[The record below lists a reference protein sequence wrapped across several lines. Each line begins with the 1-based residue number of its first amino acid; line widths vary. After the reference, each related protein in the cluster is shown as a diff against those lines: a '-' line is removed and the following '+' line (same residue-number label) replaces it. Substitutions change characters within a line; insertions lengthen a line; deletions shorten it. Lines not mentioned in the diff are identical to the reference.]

1 MPVIFIA
8 RIKTTYFD
16 VESKMSK
23 DDHVMAV
30 STYETSGALKAY
42 SFLEFIDLTDLKNQL
57 NQNGYRSVHLREF
70 GAFDD
75 YGCLV
80 KQDIAIGN
88 IHIDYINWCNSEGNR
103 HLELS
108 RK

>member
-1 MPVIFIA
+1 MPSNNAPNFAPCKKSPSSILC
-8 RIKTTYFD
+8 
-16 VESKMSK
+16 SKCI
-23 DDHVMAV
+23 
-30 STYETSGALKAY
+30 
-42 SFLEFIDLTDLKNQL
+42 SFLEFIDLKDLKSQL
-57 NQNGYRSVHLREF
+57 KQNGYRSVHLREF